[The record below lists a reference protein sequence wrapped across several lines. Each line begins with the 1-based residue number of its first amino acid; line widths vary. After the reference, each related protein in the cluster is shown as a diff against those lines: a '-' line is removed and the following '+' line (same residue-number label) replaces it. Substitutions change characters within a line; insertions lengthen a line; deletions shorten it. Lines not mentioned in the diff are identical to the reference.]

1 MFNLKNLVNAKIVAL
16 TAVAGLTPLIAQSAL
31 AESTKINS
39 SFERFENGVL
49 ITQGTTNPGTSPT
62 TNPGTSPTT
71 NPGTSPTTN
80 PGTSPTTNPGT
91 SPTTNPGEVPTTNP
105 GTSPTNRPGTSPTN
119 RPGTSPTN
127 RPGTSPTNRPGTSP
141 TNRPGTSPNIN
152 PNQQRNSPSQPL
164 NGGDNSNE
172 LQRNSPDTNRGV
184 TTEMN
189 DMENQDLTSPN
200 PQINNEG
207 VTNSPNNPIEN
218 EPDDGFIGV
227 PAR

>member
-39 SFERFENGVL
+39 SFERFQDGVL
-49 ITQGTTNPGTSPT
+49 ITQGTINPGEV
-62 TNPGTSPTT
+62 
-71 NPGTSPTTN
+71 
-80 PGTSPTTNPGT
+80 
-91 SPTTNPGEVPTTNP
+91 PTTNPGEVPTTNP
-105 GTSPTNRPGTSPTN
+105 GEVPTTNPGEVPTTN
-119 RPGTSPTN
+119 PGEVPTTN
-127 RPGTSPTNRPGTSP
+127 PGEVPTTNPGEVPTTNPGTSPTNRPGTSP

>member
-39 SFERFENGVL
+39 SFEQFQDGLL

-71 NPGTSPTTN
+71 NPGN
-80 PGTSPTTNPGT
+80 
-91 SPTTNPGEVPTTNP
+91 
-105 GTSPTNRPGTSPTN
+105 SPTNRPGTSPTN
-119 RPGTSPTN
+119 NPGNSPT
-127 RPGTSPTNRPGTSP
+127 T
-141 TNRPGTSPNIN
+141 N

-164 NGGDNSNE
+164 NRGDNSNE

-189 DMENQDLTSPN
+189 DMENQNFTSPN

-218 EPDDGFIGV
+218 EPGGFIGV